1 MTSLFR
7 QLVESGEFSPSMLR
21 AITSISKSE
30 VVACSSRV
38 KSLRAELALA
48 EKARLVAEDRADV
61 LAEQQDKL
69 HIQTL
74 EPIRVALAKSKA
86 LDVDVGATAAVA
98 SGVSYPMTFVNR
110 DETVDTNEMKDIADV

>member
-98 SGVSYPMTFVNR
+98 PGVSYPMTFVNR
-110 DETVDTNEMKDIADV
+110 DETVDTNEMEDIADV